1 VLTSTGGGD
10 DASSLIFL
18 FFPLGAGSSGG
29 VRLYVTVLV
38 TTDRTLTGRIQ
49 ALLGVSKYLVPLLS
63 RAHSEG
69 ENGDRMVLN
78 EALRGES
85 VPGEQR
91 GEGGIRKRLRPV
103 GEQADL
109 GCVKGDGGGIE
120 TAETGGDLRVS
131 RRENEKLLDLDIEGS
146 VVGVDLPDDDS
157 NEKVRGTALLGLEE
171 RTGVSVFR
179 KSV

>member
-1 VLTSTGGGD
+1 VVTSVGGGV
-10 DASSLIFL
+10 DASSLTFL

-63 RAHSEG
+63 RAQSEG
-69 ENGDRMVLN
+69 ENGDRMVVI

-109 GCVKGDGGGIE
+109 GCAKGDGGGSE
-120 TAETGGDLRVS
+120 MAETGGDLWVS
-131 RRENEKLLDLDIEGS
+131 RREKEKLLELDVEAA
-146 VVGVDLPDDDS
+146 VVGVDFPDDDS
-157 NEKVRGTALLGLEE
+157 NEKVRGSALLGLEE
-171 RTGVSVFR
+171 RTGVSVLR